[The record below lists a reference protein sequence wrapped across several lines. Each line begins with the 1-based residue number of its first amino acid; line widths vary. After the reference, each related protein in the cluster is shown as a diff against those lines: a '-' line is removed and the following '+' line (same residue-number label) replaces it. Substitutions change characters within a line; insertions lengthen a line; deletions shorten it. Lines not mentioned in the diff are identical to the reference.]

1 MLTQDNTTGYSDDEL
16 ELMNTEVKHLMMNYE
31 PEYGDKKS
39 YLQWAEES
47 VLKKHGG
54 A

>member
-1 MLTQDNTTGYSDDEL
+1 MFTQENTSGYTDDEL
-16 ELMNTEVKHLMMNYE
+16 TIMNTEVKHLMMNYE
-31 PEYGDKKS
+31 EEYGNKDA

-54 A
+54 V

>member
-1 MLTQDNTTGYSDDEL
+1 MFTQENITGFSDEELDE
-16 ELMNTEVKHLMMNYE
+16 MNEEVKHLMMNYE
-31 PEYGDKKS
+31 ESYGDYEP

-54 A
+54 I